1 MLNRKIV
8 FPIISIIL
16 LVVALTI
23 TNTEEVLHNFS
34 RFPVWLIFLVLGLLG
49 INLGVVT
56 YRLKQVLIHFGIA
69 APAWVVLKAN
79 ISGYVASL
87 FFISL
92 FGQVAGRHLVLS
104 KFGVPPSILAFLT
117 AYERIVLFIISGSL
131 CLLGAVFILDSLT
144 ISKFLTNI
152 SIVEIVITASGGLI
166 LSLWLSR
173 SKFES
178 FLVKRTKSLKNII
191 NVSEVIAITLIA
203 QLLIFTTFIIG
214 VLVLQPNVD
223 FWELLAA
230 VAITSFA
237 ASLPL
242 SVNGWGVRELA
253 AVYALGKI
261 GVSSPNA
268 LAVSILVGLC
278 STAIILIAAPIAL
291 KKQVNGCL
299 KKPLII
305 ITESIDAIQIEKAAV
320 WLIVT
325 ATAVLLFFQIHLT
338 LAGGIINVNL
348 ADPFAI
354 LALSVTVLH
363 IISTRQ
369 FPNWRIFQF
378 NKILISISALFIF
391 SFFNG
396 VVEIGI
402 TQWALVGRL
411 FGWLVLLG
419 YLSVGYLTVH
429 YLGGHGLRR
438 LSETIVSTAVAVIVV
453 QISLR
458 FLDKSG
464 WLTGLYISPNFQGFA
479 GNRNAFAFQMLIC
492 LILMLAYSTVYRRAD
507 RFDANQISSTFLFR
521 QFKKIS
527 FINVE
532 HIGVRQILFS
542 FLTGFILISLVISAS
557 RAGLI
562 TGGLLLLMAIV
573 MNIADRR
580 FIILSMFFAVL
591 IWYLPQFFNFLIDFS
606 ATSTNILISKFSSDS
621 SNVERWLSISKGI
634 DMWLDS
640 PLYGSGLGVFI
651 ETSTNWNDEPLVIH
665 NTFVW
670 ILAEL
675 GLLGAGIF
683 LSALAFFIHFLYK
696 NKWTSTAHR
705 IFALLI
711 FAFVV
716 FSLVHEIFYQRMFWL
731 ILGLVLAVPMYKNNN
746 DCSKI

>member
-479 GNRNAFAFQMLIC
+479 GNRNAFAFQ
-492 LILMLAYSTVYRRAD
+492 
-507 RFDANQISSTFLFR
+507 
-521 QFKKIS
+521 
-527 FINVE
+527 
-532 HIGVRQILFS
+532 
-542 FLTGFILISLVISAS
+542 
-557 RAGLI
+557 
-562 TGGLLLLMAIV
+562 
-573 MNIADRR
+573 
-580 FIILSMFFAVL
+580 
-591 IWYLPQFFNFLIDFS
+591 
-606 ATSTNILISKFSSDS
+606 
-621 SNVERWLSISKGI
+621 
-634 DMWLDS
+634 
-640 PLYGSGLGVFI
+640 
-651 ETSTNWNDEPLVIH
+651 
-665 NTFVW
+665 
-670 ILAEL
+670 
-675 GLLGAGIF
+675 
-683 LSALAFFIHFLYK
+683 
-696 NKWTSTAHR
+696 
-705 IFALLI
+705 
-711 FAFVV
+711 
-716 FSLVHEIFYQRMFWL
+716 
-731 ILGLVLAVPMYKNNN
+731 
-746 DCSKI
+746 